1 MKQKTT
7 AQIREELRK
16 DMTKMFEKKYQYI
29 TNDLERYKKL
39 YHQEL
44 EKRTHK
50 NFEYNELKEEN
61 AQLKEKI
68 ASYEDWIHRL
78 QEFMDIKDDEERKI
92 AFESYIKERQT
103 SAELAD
109 LMNVYNGMLGRI
121 FGSLY

>member
-44 EKRTHK
+44 EKRAHK

-78 QEFMDIKDDEERKI
+78 QEFMDIKDDKERKI

-109 LMNVYNGMLGRI
+109 LMDVYSGMLGRI
-121 FGSLY
+121 FGTFY

>member
-92 AFESYIKERQT
+92 AFESYINERQT

-109 LMNVYNGMLGRI
+109 LMNVYNGMMGRI
-121 FGSLY
+121 FGLLY

>member
-16 DMTKMFEKKYQYI
+16 DMTKMFEKKYKYLI
-29 TNDLERYKKL
+29 DDLEKYKGL
-39 YHQEL
+39 YYKEL

-50 NFEYNELKEEN
+50 NFEYAELKEEN

-78 QEFMDIKDDEERKI
+78 QEFMDIEDDNERKI
-92 AFESYIKERQT
+92 AFESYIKEHQT
-103 SAELAD
+103 SKELYD
-109 LMNVYNGMLGRI
+109 LIEVYCGILGRI
-121 FGSLY
+121 FSFN